1 MRQTLFV
8 SKRERKEEP
17 DVASL
22 MENLIAVLNQQYA
35 EYVILLD
42 LSQKKTTAIVEND
55 LVNLQQITDE
65 EQRIVGII
73 NHYEAQRVEVM
84 KDIAN
89 VINKDVE
96 TLKLTDL
103 VQMLAPRPQEQKAL
117 TEIHDKLKDIA
128 LRMKRVNEQNKELL
142 ESSLE
147 MIAFDLTLI
156 QSMRKAP
163 ETANYNKGAYNTGS
177 TMGNFSGSFDTKQ

>member
-1 MRQTLFV
+1 M
-8 SKRERKEEP
+8 
-17 DVASL
+17 ASL
-22 MENLIAVLNQQYA
+22 MENLITVLNKQYA
-35 EYVILLD
+35 EYETLLD
-42 LSQKKTTAIVEND
+42 LSCRKTTIIVEND
-55 LVNLQQITDE
+55 LEKLQQITDE
-65 EQRIVGII
+65 EQRVVGII
-73 NHYEAQRVEVM
+73 NHYETERVEVM

-103 VQMLAPRPQEQKAL
+103 AQMLVQRPQEQKAL

-147 MIAFDLTLI
+147 MIAFDLNLI

-163 ETANYNKGAYNTGS
+163 ETANYNRGAYNTGS
-177 TMGNFSGSFDTKQ
+177 TMGSFAGSFDTKQ